1 MQQAR
6 SNSRV
11 TFEFSAGGIVFRQN
25 HGITEI
31 LLGHSKRDST
41 WVFPKGHIADTIK
54 GETKEEAAIREVREE
69 TGVAGSIVHALQP
82 ESYWF
87 WHQGAKIK
95 KTVYFFVMEY
105 LNDVDS
111 HDFEL
116 DEVVWVPIDEVAAKL
131 TYGSS
136 KRIWQE
142 AREFI
147 VNST

>member
-1 MQQAR
+1 MQKPKVR
-6 SNSRV
+6 
-11 TFEFSAGGIVFRQN
+11 FEFSAGGIVFRRSDSS
-25 HGITEI
+25 IEI
-31 LLGHSKRDST
+31 LLGHSKRDNT

-54 GETKEEAAIREVREE
+54 GETKEEAALREVKEE
-69 TGVAGSIVHALQP
+69 TGVDGNILHALQP

-87 WHQGAKIK
+87 WLNGEKIK

-105 LNDVDS
+105 LGGSSHD

-116 DEVVWVPIDEVAAKL
+116 DEVIWVPLEEVADKL

-142 AREFI
+142 AREFLLAQ
-147 VNST
+147 NA